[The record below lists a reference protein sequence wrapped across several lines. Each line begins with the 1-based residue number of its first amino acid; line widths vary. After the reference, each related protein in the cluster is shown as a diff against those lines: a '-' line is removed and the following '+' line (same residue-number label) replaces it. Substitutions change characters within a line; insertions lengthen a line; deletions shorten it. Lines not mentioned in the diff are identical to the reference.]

1 MKPDPG
7 RPEKRTGRR
16 RVVPNTSNSERVT
29 QDREESWCSFRC
41 LPVTGGGIG
50 EPVPRSQGQHQPR
63 NGREIRCG
71 YPGSP
76 DVPLGRESVDLTL
89 SMDVGTV
96 PCRAVVQAV
105 WCGLEGGG
113 ARRFLGGVIAVLRT
127 RGPGRGK
134 RLQGRARET
143 ERETASGM
151 RREQAQTTST
161 YTRQTQ
167 WAGRWTG

>member
-1 MKPDPG
+1 M
-7 RPEKRTGRR
+7 
-16 RVVPNTSNSERVT
+16 PNTSNSERVT

-113 ARRFLGGVIAVLRT
+113 AQVSRRGNCCVEDSRSRKGEEVARQGQRDRERDSLRHAA
-127 RGPGRGK
+127 
-134 RLQGRARET
+134 RA
-143 ERETASGM
+143 
-151 RREQAQTTST
+151 ST
-161 YTRQTQ
+161 DYEYVH
-167 WAGRWTG
+167 